1 MVPIVQGGIDAGIP
15 RQAIGGA
22 QSSNA
27 RAPPPGYAPHR
38 GRPGAGFQAP
48 VMARKVLYDR

>member
-1 MVPIVQGGIDAGIP
+1 MRVSPASH
-15 RQAIGGA
+15 RGGA
-22 QSSNA
+22 QSSKA
-27 RAPPPGYAPHR
+27 RAPASGYAPHW